1 MECASEPA
9 CCEACLVLT
18 FDRSLRERFWA
29 HGLTTISGLY
39 CSPCVSVRTLLKA
52 VAKLMNLTAL
62 VYALYAW
69 VSNVLR
75 KIVIAVLRQGPVP
88 KHIAFIM
95 DGNRRF
101 ATKQGLKRIY
111 GHQQGYLKVSCCA
124 MQLQT
129 HVLQCM
135 TILNSC
141 LVPTAAR
148 CSSVELGLGGE
159 GHHSVCFQ
167 HRQLPARSR
176 GGGGFDDTCRT
187 KAA

>member
-1 MECASEPA
+1 
-9 CCEACLVLT
+9 
-18 FDRSLRERFWA
+18 
-29 HGLTTISGLY
+29 
-39 CSPCVSVRTLLKA
+39 
-52 VAKLMNLTAL
+52 MNLTAS

-135 TILNSC
+135 TIITSC
-141 LVPTAAR
+141 LVPQLLDALRWSLDLGVKAITVYAFSIDNFRREAEE
-148 CSSVELGLGGE
+148 VEALMTLAEQKLLDLMKVSCPWQLVGI
-159 GHHSVCFQ
+159 
-167 HRQLPARSR
+167 HRQHSYNYCVQIQQQQQPTSDNIALCAHLHCL
-176 GGGGFDDTCRT
+176 G
-187 KAA
+187 